1 MRPEL
6 WQVMNA
12 IDELEEIFLDV
23 VPDLREDLREDL
35 ARRIRRA
42 LAILHAH
49 VKEGKLM

>member
-12 IDELEEIFLDV
+12 IDELEEIFLDLEYA
-23 VPDLREDLREDL
+23 PDLREETLV
-35 ARRIRRA
+35 RRMRRA

-49 VKEGKLM
+49 VKESK